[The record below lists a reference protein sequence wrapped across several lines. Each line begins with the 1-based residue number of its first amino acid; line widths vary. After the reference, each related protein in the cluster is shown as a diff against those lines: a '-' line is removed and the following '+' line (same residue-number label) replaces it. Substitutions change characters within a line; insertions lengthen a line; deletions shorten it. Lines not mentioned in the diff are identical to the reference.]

1 MTTSATAH
9 APAAPRTVFS
19 RVRFAGLVSL
29 GVYPLITA
37 LVYIIFPLTEG
48 WETWERTLV
57 IVPLMV
63 TIMIWGLI
71 PGVHRLFGSFINR
84 KVG

>member
-1 MTTSATAH
+1 MTNSTTAT
-9 APAAPRTVFS
+9 PRIVFS
-19 RVRFAGLVSL
+19 RVRFAGLVGL

-37 LVYIIFPLTEG
+37 LLYVVFPLTEG
-48 WETWERTLV
+48 WATWERTLV

-63 TIMIWGLI
+63 TAMIWGLI
-71 PGVHRLFGSFINR
+71 PGVHRLFGGFINR